1 MCVCVQRL
9 LVFFAGASRC
19 QRWSSCGA
27 DGAGAGLGAWGWG
40 CAQVSKFSENLEAW
54 VLHHNETVLVFVMES
69 EGAARFVLL
78 LVLAGVFKSLE
89 AAVLTGTEHMLHPLT

>member
-1 MCVCVQRL
+1 M
-9 LVFFAGASRC
+9 
-19 QRWSSCGA
+19 
-27 DGAGAGLGAWGWG
+27 
-40 CAQVSKFSENLEAW
+40 
-54 VLHHNETVLVFVMES
+54 VLVFVMES